1 MNKEYNSR
9 AAKWKRWV
17 GQGGSVKCRASV
29 PSPGTSSQHI
39 DITPNLKFLE
49 SIRGVFMEVLQEIK
63 SSDIFDGTQLPS
75 LSASLGAEW
84 AESSYATFTWLA
96 FLVTHPPPPKA
107 T

>member
-1 MNKEYNSR
+1 
-9 AAKWKRWV
+9 
-17 GQGGSVKCRASV
+17 
-29 PSPGTSSQHI
+29 
-39 DITPNLKFLE
+39 
-49 SIRGVFMEVLQEIK
+49 MEVLQEIK